1 MSGQDVGAGLRQGRL
16 GVAAVTFFVI
26 SAAGPLTAVAGGIP
40 LGMLLGNGA
49 GTPAAYLVVVA
60 ILLLFSVGY
69 TAMARHVRNAGAF
82 YAFAARGLGGTAGGA
97 AAFVALVA
105 YNAMQVGLYG
115 LFGAAC
121 AGLFAGYGLDLPWW
135 AWSLGALA
143 IIAVLGY
150 RQIDLSAKVLS
161 VLVILEYVSVLILD
175 VAIIRRGGAGG
186 LDLAPFT
193 PGAFAAGSPSIA
205 LLFCFASFV
214 GFEATTIYSEEARSP
229 ETTIPAATYI
239 SVLLVGGF
247 YALST
252 WAMVE
257 GVGAGALMGVLQGL
271 ADPTRLIFTL
281 SDAYVG
287 GWLTQTLG
295 VLFATSVFAGLLAFH
310 NAAARYVYALGRE
323 GLLPAALGVAHP
335 RHGSPHLGSL
345 VQSAL
350 ALGLLALFAAL
361 GRDPLLE
368 LFAWLSNVG
377 ALGVLAL
384 MAIAAFAVARFFGR
398 RPQLSARPRLVVA
411 TALAAGL
418 ALAAVTA
425 LGAIRFDLLTGKA
438 GALSLVLPG
447 LIPLAAA
454 IGALAARQQQRRDP
468 ARFALLGQ
476 NR

>member
-1 MSGQDVGAGLRQGRL
+1 MDEEGGRLRQGRL

-82 YAFAARGLGGTAGGA
+82 YAFAARGLGGTAGA
-97 AAFVALVA
+97 ATAFVALVA
-105 YNAMQVGLYG
+105 YNGMQVGLYG

-121 AGLFAGYGLDLPWW
+121 SGLFSSYGVELPWW
-135 AWSLGALA
+135 AWSLAALA
-143 IIAVLGY
+143 IVAVLGY

-175 VAIIRRGGAGG
+175 VAIVRKGGAAG

-229 ETTIPAATYI
+229 ETTIPAATYV

-257 GVGAGALMGVLQGL
+257 GVGAGELMGVLQGL

-287 GWLTQTLG
+287 SWLTLALG
-295 VLFATSVFAGLLAFH
+295 VLFVTSVFAGLLAFH
-310 NAAARYVYALGRE
+310 NAAARYFFALGRE
-323 GLLPAALGVAHP
+323 GLLPAALGVAHA

-345 VQSAL
+345 TQSAF

-361 GRDPLLE
+361 ERDPLLE

-377 ALGVLAL
+377 ALGVLVL
-384 MAIAAFAVARFFGR
+384 MAIAAFAVARFFR
-398 RPQLSARPRLVVA
+398 LRPQLAARPRLVVA

-418 ALAAVTA
+418 ALAAVSA

-438 GALSLVLPG
+438 GVLSLALPG

-454 IGALAARQQQRRDP
+454 AGVLTARRQRRRDP
-468 ARFALLGQ
+468 TRFALLGE